1 MKEQI
6 KLEDKLKDIFS
17 NTNDW
22 LKFAETKTATLL
34 AGNGVIIFGIFRIFK
49 DTDTIHNIFI
59 STAITLLALSI
70 FINLLSLIPSLKMP
84 FVLYTKDKSENDN
97 LLYFGDIAKYSITEY
112 LTKIKNGTKEFTDF
126 EQYYA
131 SQIIINSVIS
141 LKKFRLFLMSIYL
154 TSSAV
159 FILLIAL
166 IKYL

>member
-1 MKEQI
+1 M
-6 KLEDKLKDIFS
+6 EDKLKDIFS

-34 AGNGVIIFGIFRIFK
+34 AGNGVIIFGLFRIFK
-49 DTDTIHNIFI
+49 DTDTIHDIFI
-59 STAITLLALSI
+59 STVIILLSLSI

-84 FVLYTKDKSENDN
+84 FILYTKDKSENDN
-97 LLYFGDIAKYSITEY
+97 LLYFGDIIKYSTTEY

-131 SQIIINSVIS
+131 GQIIINSVIA
-141 LKKFRLFLMSIYL
+141 LKKFRLFLISIYL